1 MGGLRRL
8 GNRLGSLALSFCRNM
23 NTDIETSENL
33 IIPDSARTEETRLS
47 LRKMAKA
54 STYFVGKAV
63 LGFQDM
69 TPGLHREMC
78 DWIDAPRKPGE
89 RRLHGIVPRD
99 HLKTSVWTIAH
110 TIKLIL
116 NNAETRILIANETAT
131 NVQHF
136 LSKIDSV
143 FRRNT
148 LFQWLFPELI
158 PDWGTVRRWNATEI
172 TVPRDND
179 YPEATVEVI
188 GVGGAVV
195 SRHYKVIKLDDLV
208 GKQASEEAE
217 TMKKTIDWYQYTESL
232 LEHPMDDW
240 IYNVGTPW
248 GFNDL
253 DSWIRKH
260 EPYVDIFER
269 GCYGAPGQLDG
280 EPIWPERFSRTAL
293 ERLALK
299 YDTMK
304 FSCMY
309 LCRPRDPNSGSFD
322 ESKLGT
328 YKWHQGFIVPDAGV
342 VKAIIDPAK
351 LTRTLRI
358 DPAISEKPGAARSAI
373 VVDGQHKDERVFLL
387 EAWAKRCQPSEMIEK
402 AFEFNEKWKPEAWGV
417 EAVAYQRILKPVI
430 ESECERRGIWVNV
443 VLLYPDSKTKKEN
456 RIRGRIEPYQN
467 RGLLWVHPTR
477 HEEFLQEYRDFP
489 TGMTLDM
496 LDAFA
501 FGPDMWNK
509 PMTEE
514 DEALEEK
521 EYDNF
526 ARNMDRSSIT
536 GY

>member
-1 MGGLRRL
+1 MTHDGLIL
-8 GNRLGSLALSFCRNM
+8 PP
-23 NTDIETSENL
+23 E
-33 IIPDSARTEETRLS
+33 ARTEETRAK
-47 LRKMAKA
+47 LRAMAKR
-54 STYFVGKAV
+54 STYFVGKGI
-63 LGFQDM
+63 LGYKDM
-69 TPGLHREMC
+69 TPHLHKQMC
-78 DWIDAPRKPGE
+78 DWIDAYRAPGE

-110 TIKLIL
+110 TLRLICCD
-116 NNAETRILIANETAT
+116 AETRILLANETAT

-143 FRRNT
+143 FRRNA

-158 PDWGTVRRWNATEI
+158 PDWGTVKRWNATEI
-172 TVPRDND
+172 TVPREND

-208 GKQASEEAE
+208 GKQASEETE

-232 LEHPMDDW
+232 LEHPEDDW
-240 IYNVGTPW
+240 IFNVGTPW

-253 DSWIRKH
+253 DAWIRKN

-280 EPIWPERFSRTAL
+280 EPIWPERFTRRAL

-309 LCRPRDPNSGSFD
+309 LCKPRDPNSGSFD
-322 ESKLGT
+322 ESKLRF
-328 YKWHQGFIVPDAGV
+328 YNWRQGYIVPEAGIV
-342 VKAIIDPAK
+342 SSVIDPNK
-351 LTRTLRI
+351 LSRYLRI

-373 VVDGQHKDERVFLL
+373 VVDGVHSDERVFLL
-387 EAWAKRCQPSEMIEK
+387 DTWAKRCQPSEMIEK
-402 AFEFNEKWKPEAWGV
+402 AFELHERWQPESWGI
-417 EAVAYQRILKPVI
+417 EAVAYQRVLKPII
-430 ESECERRGIWVNV
+430 EAEAARRGIWVHV
-443 VLLYPDSKTKKEN
+443 TELRPDTKTKKEN
-456 RIRGRIEPYQN
+456 RIRGLIEPHVN
-467 RGLLWVHPTR
+467 RGLVWIHKSQEDFQR
-477 HEEFLQEYRDFP
+477 EFREFP
-489 TGMTLDM
+489 TGLTVDV

-501 FGPDMWNK
+501 YGPLMWLK
-509 PMTEE
+509 PPVEE
-514 DEALEEK
+514 ISEEERRDEMDFLWSP
-521 EYDNF
+521 
-526 ARNMDRSSIT
+526 DRSTVT